1 MNFKDHEKKIQ
12 SFLKTGSRKSQGKT
26 EKNVATYQRGV
37 YVISRFLNDD
47 YVKIGNAHGSG
58 GLFQRLKSYKICYPF
73 KDEYFLQYL
82 FICPSSKDAE
92 KLEKHILSRKD
103 KLHDIGVADVKN
115 ECVKA
120 EGRYSKEY
128 RCSATKNVMNET
140 IMEELNKHKDLWSN
154 VVIFGKE
161 GWKIKTNKEDVRSFQ
176 RNTSS
181 FEGRPKLGEA
191 PQVDTF
197 IPGVLQIGDDGWVAY
212 IYRSKLIA
220 KKGLI
225 VRATP
230 AEWIT
235 KWKGYSNT
243 FTYPKNEVFATETEA
258 LKYANSMV

>member
-12 SFLKTGSRKSQGKT
+12 SFLKTGSRKSTGKT

-47 YVKIGNAHGSG
+47 YVKIGMAHGDG

-82 FICPSSKDAE
+82 FIWPSSKNAE

-120 EGRYSKEY
+120 EGRYRKEY

-140 IMEELNKHKDLWSN
+140 IMEELNKHKELWSN

-161 GWKIKTNKEDVRSFQ
+161 VGRLKQIKKM
-176 RNTSS
+176 
-181 FEGRPKLGEA
+181 L
-191 PQVDTF
+191 
-197 IPGVLQIGDDGWVAY
+197 
-212 IYRSKLIA
+212 
-220 KKGLI
+220 
-225 VRATP
+225 
-230 AEWIT
+230 
-235 KWKGYSNT
+235 
-243 FTYPKNEVFATETEA
+243 EVFKGILQV
-258 LKYANSMV
+258 LKGDQN